1 MRTASRGFVR
11 SITVM
16 PLLALIGVSM
26 AAFLQAG
33 ETGPRRPPIPSVE
46 ERRKLPPDGG
56 PDFNRLVFEKSPY
69 LLQHAGNPVD
79 WFPWGD
85 EAFAR
90 ARAEDKPVFLSIG
103 YSTCHWC
110 HVMEHESF
118 EADDVAALLNRDFIC
133 VKVDREERPDVD
145 AVYMSVCQAM
155 TGSGGWPLTIL
166 MTPDQRPFFAATYLP
181 REDRFGRAGMLRVLP
196 QIAEV
201 WRTRRGDV
209 ETVARQIA
217 EQTAARDA
225 APDAGEID
233 AETLTL
239 GFRQLAGRFDA
250 ERGGFGDAPKFPT
263 PHHLTFLLRW
273 WKRSG
278 DAAALNFV
286 ERTLSA
292 MAAGGIYDHLGFG
305 FHRYSTDADWL
316 VPHFEKMLYDQAL
329 LLIAYTEAHQATG
342 KSEYARTVR
351 EVMTYVLRDMTSP
364 EGAFY
369 SAEDADS
376 EGVEGRFY
384 LWTAEEVRAALGED
398 DARVAAAIWNLHPD
412 GNFTNPHT
420 PPRTNILHLAR
431 SLSAV
436 AAELKT
442 SEDELRSRS
451 ERLRNRLFETR
462 RKRIPPY
469 KDDKVLTDW
478 NGLMIAAASIASRA
492 LDEPRY
498 ADAARRA
505 ADFVLTRLRREDGRL
520 LKRYREGD
528 AGLPAHLDDY
538 AYLIWGLIELYETTF
553 DVRYLEAAIELQ
565 RVQTAQFGDA
575 EHGGFFLTAADAEKL
590 IARPKELYDGAL
602 PSGNSVSALNL
613 LRLARLTGDPA
624 LEALALRT
632 ATGFAGTARR
642 APMAFTQF
650 LCAADFALGPA
661 YEVVIAG
668 KPDAADT
675 RAMLGA
681 LNRGFHPNAVVL
693 LRPDAPDA
701 PPITRLAPFTAAQK
715 PIDGKATAYVCR
727 NFACAAPTTDP
738 QEMMSRIG
746 R

>member
-1 MRTASRGFVR
+1 M
-11 SITVM
+11 
-16 PLLALIGVSM
+16 
-26 AAFLQAG
+26 
-33 ETGPRRPPIPSVE
+33 E

-155 TGSGGWPLTIL
+155 TGGGGWPLTIL
-166 MTPDQRPFFAATYLP
+166 MTPDRRPFFAATYIP

-201 WRTRRGDV
+201 WRTRRGEV
-209 ETVARQIA
+209 ENVARQIT
-217 EQTAARDA
+217 EQIASRDA
-225 APDAGEID
+225 APDAGDID
-233 AETLTL
+233 TETLAL

-292 MAAGGIYDHLGFG
+292 MATGGIYDHLGFG

-329 LLIAYTEAHQATG
+329 LVIAYAEGHQATG
-342 KSEYARTVR
+342 KPEYARTVR

-376 EGVEGRFY
+376 EGVEGKFY

-398 DARVAAAIWNLHPD
+398 DARVAAAIWNLRPD

-431 SLSAV
+431 PLSAV

-442 SEDELRSRS
+442 PEDELRRRA
-451 ERLRNRLFETR
+451 ERIRNRLFETR
-462 RKRIPPY
+462 RERIPPH

-492 LDEPRY
+492 FDEPRY

-553 DVRYLEAAIELQ
+553 DPRYLEAAIELQ

-575 EHGGFFLTAADAEKL
+575 EHGGFFLTAADGEKL

-624 LEALALRT
+624 LEALASRT
-632 ATGFAGTARR
+632 VTVFAGTARH

-668 KPDAADT
+668 TPDAADT

-681 LNRGFHPNAVVL
+681 LNRRFHPNVVVL

-727 NFACAAPTTDP
+727 NFACAAPTTDVR
-738 QEMMSRIG
+738 EMLSGIDR
-746 R
+746 